1 MTFLLPAKLKFFKA
15 VSGKLGTFLRGFQ
28 TNKHGSFIAD
38 TLGDLIHDFFGR
50 NIFKDILKKKP
61 NLYNLVQIDLLDKN
75 IRKILEIVDIG
86 FVAKHSLEQIKSSLN
101 SAKIMEFKKQAGEFL
116 VKLPLKY
123 VVERSAVF
131 LNPILMG
138 NPAKNSSCES
148 HMDILLKKFV
158 SLGRISAQSAE
169 LVKKQYQ
176 KCFIMIDQK

>member
-1 MTFLLPAKLKFFKA
+1 MGLLL
-15 VSGKLGTFLRGFQ
+15 L
-28 TNKHGSFIAD
+28 
-38 TLGDLIHDFFGR
+38 TLWEIWFMISLDK

-61 NLYNLVQIDLLDKN
+61 NLYNLVQIDLLNKN
-75 IRKILEIVDIG
+75 IRKILESVDIG

-138 NPAKNSSCES
+138 
-148 HMDILLKKFV
+148 ILLRIALVNLTWTYFSR
-158 SLGRISAQSAE
+158 SLYL
-169 LVKKQYQ
+169 LVE
-176 KCFIMIDQK
+176 FLLDLPN